1 MSKWMREENP
11 KTTIETMSN
20 HLTRRREMAKWM
32 RGENP
37 KTTKKKP
44 KEKQTKPKTIKTTLT
59 KPEIIKAALPNQKII
74 KAALPKPK
82 IIKSTPKQITKISG
96 KIWKMTEQRD
106 SPKKIIDRYNQKSAP
121 KINWH
126 KGGKTR
132 NRRKK
137 KHRKT
142 RKKKRKR
149 KHKKKR
155 KKKRKKTHKRKH
167 KKTRKKKHK
176 RRTKRKSNCS
186 SGQMECNKL
195 GKTICC
201 FKYRSRPFKGKEI
214 TIPCRSR
221 IQRVMTVPNYYST
234 GPSPFFNTGSP
245 PATPTNNALGDAH
258 YGKTLP
264 HGRAPQLRR
273 TTNNLVANAMNLKL
287 HAKLG

>member
-1 MSKWMREENP
+1 
-11 KTTIETMSN
+11 MSN
-20 HLTRRREMAKWM
+20 HLTRSRDLSKWM
-32 RGENP
+32 RGDNP

-44 KEKQTKPKTIKTTLT
+44 KEKQTKPKTIKTTLPNQ
-59 KPEIIKAALPNQKII
+59 KIIKAALLNQKIIKAALPNQKKI
-74 KAALPKPK
+74 KKALPNQK

-96 KIWKMTEQRD
+96 KIWEMTEQRD

-142 RKKKRKR
+142 RKKKRK
-149 KHKKKR
+149 
-155 KKKRKKTHKRKH
+155 KTHKRKH
-167 KKTRKKKHK
+167 KKTRKKHK

-195 GKTICC
+195 GKTSCC

-221 IQRVMTVPNYYST
+221 IQRVMTAPNYYST
-234 GPSPFFNTGSP
+234 DPSPFFNTGSP
-245 PATPTNNALGDAH
+245 PATPTNNALGDTH

-264 HGRAPQLRR
+264 HGRAPRLRR
-273 TTNNLVANAMNLKL
+273 MSATDPVANAMYRKF
-287 HAKLG
+287 HARLG